1 MEKNVHKKGKAF
13 DLVFNIVIIT
23 ILSIYTLFMLFLLLW
38 GFNTSLKSAIDFS
51 VCNNILGLPDPEYSA
66 DQILFGN
73 YKLVFE
79 NFRVSKDT
87 AFLFAGREILH
98 STDNGVLQM
107 LINTVVYVVIGAFLP
122 TITCYV
128 TAYLCAKYKF
138 KFSKFVYIL
147 AVIMLSVPTFGS
159 QPSMISMLRTLGIY
173 DTYFVHVF
181 QKLSFGGMYFFVFFA
196 FFETLPDAY
205 VEAAEMDGASQLRV
219 FINIILPLGIKFIG
233 TVALIHGVQY
243 WNDYQAPL
251 LYTPTL
257 PTLSYGVYHLVNEPG
272 NGTLKNTPASVAACM
287 MLAIPTLALFVAFRK
302 KFMGNLT
309 MGGLKG

>member
-196 FFETLPDAY
+196 FF
-205 VEAAEMDGASQLRV
+205 
-219 FINIILPLGIKFIG
+219 
-233 TVALIHGVQY
+233 
-243 WNDYQAPL
+243 
-251 LYTPTL
+251 
-257 PTLSYGVYHLVNEPG
+257 
-272 NGTLKNTPASVAACM
+272 
-287 MLAIPTLALFVAFRK
+287 
-302 KFMGNLT
+302 
-309 MGGLKG
+309 